1 MAVQREIV
9 DKDGNRLAVV
19 QGGAGKAAVYGKTAA
34 GEWVPLQVDADGRA
48 VLNVGEVSAT
58 IGVIEQGAAGEDP
71 WLVQLSGKIVEEI
84 VLFNQMEI
92 RDTEIYNSVVIPS
105 TVLSKIR
112 DFDIFIT
119 DTNTHESTV
128 KPAMSL
134 SFHPHTLE
142 PDTSF
147 LSFKPDNKNTLYSW
161 RVAPLDIAAR
171 HTLVTE
177 IPELSG
183 PWFASAPYT
192 PYLNMSVWYL
202 LGIANVRFY
211 NRMTEVVDDELNDR
225 TKFLN
230 TIKSSVL
237 NAGIDLRMRIRYL
250 TAPTMGSITAKF
262 RGIV

>member
-1 MAVQREIV
+1 MAKGIPLMGRGP
-9 DKDGNRLAVV
+9 D
-19 QGGAGKAAVYGKTAA
+19 GKAKIIN
-34 GEWVPLQVDADGRA
+34 VDENG
-48 VLNVGEVSAT
+48 NVK
-58 IGVIEQGAAGEDP
+58 
-71 WLVQLSGKIVEEI
+71 VQQSGKIVEEI
-84 VLFNQMEI
+84 VLFNQKEI
-92 RDTEIYNSVVIPS
+92 RDTALCDSVVIPS
-105 TVLSKIR
+105 TLLSKIR
-112 DFDIFIT
+112 DFDILIT
-119 DTNTHESTV
+119 DTNTHGNTV

-134 SFHPHTLE
+134 SFHPNTTD

-147 LSFKPDNKNTLYSW
+147 LSFKPDNKNTLYNW
-161 RVAPLDIAAR
+161 RVAPLDLAAR

-183 PWFASAPYT
+183 PWFASATVT
-192 PYLNMSVWYL
+192 PYRNMSVWYL
-202 LGIANVRFY
+202 LGMANMRFY
-211 NRMTEVVDDELNDR
+211 NRMTVVDDAELNDK